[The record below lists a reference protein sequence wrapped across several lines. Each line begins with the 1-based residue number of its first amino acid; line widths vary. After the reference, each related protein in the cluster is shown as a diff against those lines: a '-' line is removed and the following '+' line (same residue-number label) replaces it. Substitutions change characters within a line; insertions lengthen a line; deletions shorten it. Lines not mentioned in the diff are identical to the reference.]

1 MSNIILPNP
10 PKFYLVRSQLAGI
23 HIGEL
28 ESYDPATR
36 HATINGGH
44 RIWRWSGDSIWTL
57 TELALAKKLSSDARI
72 SARAPGRQ
80 VIADVFELLEVADAS
95 VVEVLRTP
103 RWTR

>member
-10 PKFYLVRSQLAGI
+10 AGFHLVRSQLAGI
-23 HIGEL
+23 HIAEL
-28 ESYDPATR
+28 VEYDPATR
-36 HATINGGH
+36 HATLANGH

-57 TELALAKKLSSDARI
+57 TELALATKLSGDARI

-80 VIADVFELLEVADAS
+80 VIADVFELLEVKDSA

-103 RWTR
+103 RWVR